1 MPSVGE
7 VDVFLKVNS
16 PDNSPEELDL
26 TVLDEPTP
34 KGVDKYILEMEFVES
49 TKLKIDKM
57 NIKYIQNAEKKPNEI
72 TDRINKIDDSQKR
85 KVPTEVNKSKNMPI

>member
-1 MPSVGE
+1 
-7 VDVFLKVNS
+7 
-16 PDNSPEELDL
+16 
-26 TVLDEPTP
+26 
-34 KGVDKYILEMEFVES
+34 MEFVES

-85 KVPTEVNKSKNMPI
+85 KVPTEVNKSKNIPI